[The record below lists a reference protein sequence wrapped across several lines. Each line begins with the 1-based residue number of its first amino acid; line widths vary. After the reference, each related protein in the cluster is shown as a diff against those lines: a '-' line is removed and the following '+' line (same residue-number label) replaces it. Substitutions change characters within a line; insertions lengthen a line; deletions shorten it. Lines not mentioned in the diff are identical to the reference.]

1 MNAPAGI
8 AARPRA
14 RTALWLG
21 LGLGL
26 AAALRVRESLRTPL
40 WFDEIYIVAVARQ
53 GFLGVVRT
61 VARDIHPPLQF
72 LLRWAWIRIGG
83 ESEQWLRSLSILLA
97 LLSLVWTYRLGRRL
111 FGRFPALFAVLL
123 LAVSPIHIRYS
134 PEVEDYSLGWLVLLA
149 ATESAWNWLERRRSK
164 DAFGYGIWGALALYS
179 HYLSAFYLAT
189 LCVAGLALHPSA
201 RRAPAA
207 WLGLHLAMLLVFL
220 PQGVVWAHQFLR
232 EGAGAFFHFPSAA
245 SVFELWRHMSFGAA
259 YLIVPL
265 LALSLIPLFT
275 PTHRR
280 AAALLWVLCTLPLL
294 SPRLWVIILPREV
307 LYILPLW
314 LLLAG
319 AGAERLPGRWTATVV
334 FSLLFAFGA
343 RASSRHGAFGEAV
356 SLSRAESAIR
366 AHAKPR
372 DLVLHAESHS
382 LLYFLYHYPAARN
395 RLLLPA
401 GLHVPY
407 FEGGLAIPE
416 SAYYSPEE
424 WAKDRASGARWWG
437 LRVDRAYVT
446 RGRVSRAGESGA
458 VSMKALSDSVWT
470 YAPVSLY
477 RGR

>member
-1 MNAPAGI
+1 MTPPAGI

-14 RTALWLG
+14 PTALWLG
-21 LGLGL
+21 LALGL

-40 WFDEIYIVAVARQ
+40 WFDEIYVVAVARQ
-53 GFLGVVRT
+53 GFFDVVRT

-83 ESEQWLRSLSILLA
+83 EGEQWLRSLSILLA
-97 LLSLVWTYRLGRRL
+97 LLSLVWTYRLGLRL
-111 FGRFPALFAVLL
+111 FGRLPALFAVLL

-134 PEVEDYSLGWLVLLA
+134 QEVEDYSLTWLVLLA
-149 ATESAWNWLERRRSK
+149 ACESAWNWLERRRPE
-164 DAFGYGIWGALALYS
+164 DAIGYGVWGVLALYS

-189 LCVAGLALHPSA
+189 LCVAGLVLQPSA

-220 PQGVVWAHQFLR
+220 PQGVVWIHQFLR
-232 EGAGAFFHFPSAA
+232 EGAGAFFQFPSVTT
-245 SVFELWRHMSFGAA
+245 VFELWRHMSFDAA

-265 LALSLIPLFT
+265 LALSLIPLFA
-275 PTHRR
+275 PEHRR

-294 SPRLWVIILPREV
+294 SPRLWVIILPRDV

-319 AGAERLPGRWTATVV
+319 AGAERLPGRWSATAV
-334 FSLLFAFGA
+334 FALLFAFGA
-343 RASSRHGAFGEAV
+343 RASSRHGAFAEAV
-356 SLSRAESAIR
+356 SLRRAESSIR
-366 AHAKPR
+366 AHAKPA

-382 LLYFLYHYPAARN
+382 LLYFLYHDPAARN
-395 RLLLPA
+395 RLLLPV
-401 GLHVPY
+401 GQHVPY

-416 SAYYSPEE
+416 SAYYSPED
-424 WAKDRASGARWWG
+424 WARDRATGAHWWG

-446 RGRVSRAGESGA
+446 RGHASRAGESGA
-458 VSMKALSDSVWT
+458 ADMKALSDSVWT
-470 YAPVSLY
+470 CQPVSLY